1 MGDGYF
7 ESYIR
12 SSRDAVP
19 MPLHILSPLTVSDP
33 GRRPD
38 IPSGPPTDKLQL
50 LRPPPHSCASSNQ
63 CLCASQTELHPQ
75 CEKILSS
82 KSCQAVEFTSTICSQ
97 HDRSPHPSESS
108 LIIRTWPQS
117 VPATSL
123 SSNCP
128 QITSPHPHPLSQNR
142 PKTKRYNRQAWDSP
156 SPASEEASNGL
167 VLAGLVHLRRVKADD
182 ISALVRHGGLLH
194 RGARGGR
201 LPSLEACPSPC

>member
-1 MGDGYF
+1 MGRQQTNSNSFDHHLTHASLPTGAYTHHNQNF
-7 ESYIR
+7 IPNARKYCRARAAKQSN
-12 SSRDAVP
+12 SP
-19 MPLHILSPLTVSDP
+19 PLSAPNTIDP
-33 GRRPD
+33 
-38 IPSGPPTDKLQL
+38 
-50 LRPPPHSCASSNQ
+50 
-63 CLCASQTELHPQ
+63 
-75 CEKILSS
+75 
-82 KSCQAVEFTSTICSQ
+82 
-97 HDRSPHPSESS
+97 PHPSESS